1 MNGSH
6 VNIFSAHQHEHGS
19 RDVTRQN
26 DDPPAPPPVSLVEG
40 LSHPFFQ
47 VRAPTASHGN
57 YWLLGQQPV
66 GLEQM
71 SKIPRRV
78 IRLIYNRRRLQFPA
92 PPFAC
97 PVPAITGEARLRS
110 NLSPAAQEEHQ
121 APLLLMPRSIDFHEL
136 RAVGWRT

>member
-1 MNGSH
+1 M
-6 VNIFSAHQHEHGS
+6 NIFSALEHEHGS

-26 DDPPAPPPVSLVEG
+26 DDPPAPPVSLVEG
-40 LSHPFFQ
+40 AESPFLPGQ
-47 VRAPTASHGN
+47 SADGQPRQLLAARPTTCGARADVRDPSTGHSIN
-57 YWLLGQQPV
+57 LQSP
-66 GLEQM
+66 
-71 SKIPRRV
+71 SSPIPR
-78 IRLIYNRRRLQFPA
+78 PP

-136 RAVGWRT
+136 QAVGWRT